1 MEHLIAQ
8 LGRHGLGLIFG
19 NVLVER
25 LGAPLPAWPVI
36 FLAGAIARR
45 GGVSPLALL
54 AVALG
59 TALAMDL
66 AWFLAGR
73 WQGLRVLRAI
83 CRLSLAPAACVRQT
97 EALFARRRVLSLLF
111 AKFIPGYTLLVLP
124 LAGASRMAVGSFVL
138 WDGLGCLI
146 WAGSAALAGYV
157 FHRAVGRILGWL
169 AALGTWALVLLGAGL
184 LLAMAV
190 KWWERQR
197 FYKLLRL
204 ARIGVEELRRLLAS
218 GDAPAIVDVRTRPS
232 YQLRHIPGALR
243 MSFSEIEERLARLP
257 LDREVVL
264 YCT

>member
-19 NVLVER
+19 NVLIER
-25 LGAPLPAWPVI
+25 LGAPLPAWPLILV
-36 FLAGAIARR
+36 AGAIARAGR
-45 GGVSPLALL
+45 GSAWALL

-66 AWFLAGR
+66 AWFVVGR

-83 CRLSLAPAACVRQT
+83 CRFSLAPAACVRQT
-97 EALFARRRVLSLLF
+97 EALFARRRVVSLLF

-124 LAGASRMAVGSFVL
+124 LAGASRMAAGSFLL
-138 WDGLGCLI
+138 WDGLGCLL
-146 WAGSAALAGYV
+146 WAGSAALAGYL
-157 FHRAVGRILGWL
+157 FHDAVGRILGWL

-184 LLAMAV
+184 VLAMAV

-204 ARIGVEELRRLLAS
+204 ARIGVEELRDLLAS
-218 GDAPAIVDVRTRPS
+218 GDAPAIVDVRTHPS

-243 MSFSEIEERLARLP
+243 ITLGEIDERLAALP
-257 LDREVVL
+257 PGREIVL